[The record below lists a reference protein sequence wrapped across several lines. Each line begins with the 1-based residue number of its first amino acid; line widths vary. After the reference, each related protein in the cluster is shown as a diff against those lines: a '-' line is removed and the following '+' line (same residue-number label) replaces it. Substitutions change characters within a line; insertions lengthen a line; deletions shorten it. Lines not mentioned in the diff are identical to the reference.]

1 MAEGVALRGKLL
13 VGRAVVDGAQYAIVE
28 RYGVHRHVARLKVGF
43 VFRQEHGVDFAYGY
57 VAAVAEG
64 GETVER
70 RGVGFDATHLV
81 LLTKLADYSFHEIEE
96 HGRRFRLPEA
106 RHYAVGREEGGIVA
120 HGVDNVGN
128 AGGVVAEFLVY
139 EHYRAR
145 ARGVNGHCFGL
156 CGVPFFGIY
165 LAAAYDVARDI
176 AAGYAVN
183 YTARTAC
190 HRRGAEL
197 DS

>member
-1 MAEGVALRGKLL
+1 MGGASGSLK
-13 VGRAVVDGAQYAIVE
+13 RATMPS
-28 RYGVHRHVARLKVGF
+28 
-43 VFRQEHGVDFAYGY
+43 
-57 VAAVAEG
+57 AV
-64 GETVER
+64 R
-70 RGVGFDATHLV
+70 RA
-81 LLTKLADYSFHEIEE
+81 
-96 HGRRFRLPEA
+96 
-106 RHYAVGREEGGIVA
+106 
-120 HGVDNVGN
+120 GVDNVGN